1 MVFKYSRWAIFTV
14 WLFHISALLG
24 ISLGFEAWFVEKTP
38 LNLLISST
46 LLFLVYPINTPRK
59 YFLFL
64 VFWTGGMLAEWI
76 GVHFGVLFGSYSYGE
91 NLGPKIDGIPILIG
105 VNWALLTFITWSIA
119 TYLSKNNL
127 LQLFLGA
134 SLMVLLDFFME
145 QNASRFNFWSFEGNI
160 VPLKNYICWFLLA
173 LLFQWVLQ
181 RNKISGYLPFAVHLF
196 AAQLLFFVY
205 FYLWF

>member
-1 MVFKYSRWAIFTV
+1 MDFKYSKWAIFTV

-46 LLFLVYPINTPRK
+46 LLFLVYPINSPGK
-59 YFLFL
+59 YFSFL

-76 GVHFGVLFGSYSYGE
+76 GVHYGVLFGSYSYGA
-91 NLGPKIDGIPILIG
+91 NLGPKIDGIPVLIG
-105 VNWALLTFITWSIA
+105 VNWALLTFITGSIA
-119 TYLSKNNL
+119 TCLSKNDT

-145 QNASRFNFWSFEGNI
+145 QNASRFDFWSFEGNV

-173 LLFQWVLQ
+173 LLFQWVLK
-181 RNKISGYLPFAVHLF
+181 RNKITGHLPFSAHLF